1 MSEFI
6 YQYTD
11 VNAVQSI
18 VKSNRVRATHFKFLN
33 DYSEVLHGIDLI
45 LEKIISD
52 KNLNLVLKK
61 SLKMDVYAALDKYD
75 IYVASFTNAGDRLS
89 MWRGYGGYALQFN
102 KSSITIGITIEG
114 TFRSN
119 SVLPCFYTDD
129 FNEVSQPFLYH
140 QIIENYENFY
150 LDGNRD
156 WFSLSVITSAVSIK
170 KKGFYEEEEHRAL
183 IVLGSED
190 EAVIHHR
197 VSNNISIP
205 FIELLLPEGSVTGV
219 VIGPNQDEDRALI
232 GLNSYLKANNLN
244 HIKLYGSEITFR
256 SQ

>member
-1 MSEFI
+1 MSDFI

-11 VNAVQSI
+11 INAVQSI

-45 LEKIISD
+45 LEKVIFD
-52 KNLNLVLKK
+52 KKLNNELKESIK
-61 SLKMDVYAALDKYD
+61 IDVYSAVDKYD

-102 KSSITIGITIEG
+102 KSLITLGITIEG

-119 SVLPCFYTDD
+119 SVLPCFYTND
-129 FNEVSQPFLYH
+129 FNEINLLHSYPE
-140 QIIENYENFY
+140 IIYNYDKFY
-150 LDGNRD
+150 CNGRKD
-156 WFSLSVITSAVSIK
+156 WFSLSVISSAVSIK
-170 KKGFYEEEEHRAL
+170 NKGFYEEEEHRAL

-190 EAVIHHR
+190 KAVIHHR

-205 FIELLLPEGSVTGV
+205 FVELILPESSVTGV
-219 VIGPNQDEDRALI
+219 VIGPNQDKDRAVI
-232 GLNSYLKANNLN
+232 GLNSYLKANELE

-256 SQ
+256 IQ